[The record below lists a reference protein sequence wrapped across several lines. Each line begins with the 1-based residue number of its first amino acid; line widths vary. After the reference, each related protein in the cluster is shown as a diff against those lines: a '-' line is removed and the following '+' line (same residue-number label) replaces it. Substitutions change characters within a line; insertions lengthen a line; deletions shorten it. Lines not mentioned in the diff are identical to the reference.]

1 MGNWKSIRE
10 RTGGNQMNDVI
21 TLEIVQMLKNQN
33 EYLKDLNL
41 IMGGILEVLHEIGKG
56 YTI

>member
-1 MGNWKSIRE
+1 
-10 RTGGNQMNDVI
+10 MNDVI

-33 EYLKDLNL
+33 EYLKDLNM
-41 IMGGILEVLHEIGKG
+41 IMSGILEVLHEIGRG